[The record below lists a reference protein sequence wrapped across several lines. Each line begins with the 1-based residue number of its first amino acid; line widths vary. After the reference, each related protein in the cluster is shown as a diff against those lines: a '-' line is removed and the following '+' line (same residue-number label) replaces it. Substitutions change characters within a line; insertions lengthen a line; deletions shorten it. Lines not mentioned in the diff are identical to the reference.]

1 MPRPVK
7 GNLKQTCT
15 GSFWSWTHTN
25 VCSMHQ
31 ASGWASMTKGWT
43 VCCDMSNLN
52 QPHTHT
58 HTQRMR
64 AHTHTHTLMT
74 HAHACTHPHPHPH
87 ERMRTRAHTHTLM
100 NACAHVHTC
109 THTHTRGQTHITACM
124 RTHTHTH
131 SHMHAQTHS
140 HAHTTDL
147 IAGLD
152 LPVEGLLHCLHS
164 AQLFF
169 QCLDLMP
176 AACLLFLCSSSRW
189 QSMQEP

>member
-87 ERMRTRAHTHTLM
+87 ERMRTRAHTHT
-100 NACAHVHTC
+100 
-109 THTHTRGQTHITACM
+109 RGQTNITACM
-124 RTHTHTH
+124 RTHTH